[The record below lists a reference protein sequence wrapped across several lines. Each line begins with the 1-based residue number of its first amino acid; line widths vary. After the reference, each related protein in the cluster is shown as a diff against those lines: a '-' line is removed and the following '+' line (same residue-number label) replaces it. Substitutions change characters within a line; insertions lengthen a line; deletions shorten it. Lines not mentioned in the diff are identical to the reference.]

1 MTNSFRETVEIK
13 EENYG
18 LIPDSG
24 SMKRNSLKLKIEKIT
39 REALWTFR
47 IRVNIVLIRYL
58 LMKLK
63 NVMGQIVTK

>member
-1 MTNSFRETVEIK
+1 MEIK

-24 SMKRNSLKLKIEKIT
+24 SMKRNSLKHKIEKIT